1 MGDLSRRS
9 HFTFITINPFETHT
23 HKQHCYVIKLLCTYY
38 YWIVSWNVYTN
49 LFIFV
54 SINQCY
60 VLWPHFITLNLL
72 VIKFCL
78 LQILAHQLVWKHLK
92 DICTSCLKI
101 TALLYRCRCS
111 IQDHTLDLLLDFP
124 GLMTSNYII
133 EARLLLKVSM
143 QSTFIYQFE
152 LLIRIQIT
160 HFN

>member
-1 MGDLSRRS
+1 MASYLNS
-9 HFTFITINPFETHT
+9 HFIA
-23 HKQHCYVIKLLCTYY
+23 
-38 YWIVSWNVYTN
+38 
-49 LFIFV
+49 
-54 SINQCY
+54 
-60 VLWPHFITLNLL
+60 LNLH

-78 LQILAHQLVWKHLK
+78 LQILAHQLGWKHLK

-101 TALLYRCRCS
+101 TALLHRCRCS

-143 QSTFIYQFE
+143 QSTFLYQYE
-152 LLIRIQIT
+152 LLIRIQIS